1 MNITRREFFGVIG
14 SALVGASALLL
25 PKVEKEKP
33 TISEIDHVYPGDL
46 QLASK
51 QNEIIDAINQLSQG
65 E

>member
-1 MNITRREFFGVIG
+1 MDITRRRFFSVIG
-14 SALVGASALLL
+14 SALVGASTLLL

-33 TISEIDHVYPGDL
+33 AISEIGHVYPGDL
-46 QLASK
+46 QTASK